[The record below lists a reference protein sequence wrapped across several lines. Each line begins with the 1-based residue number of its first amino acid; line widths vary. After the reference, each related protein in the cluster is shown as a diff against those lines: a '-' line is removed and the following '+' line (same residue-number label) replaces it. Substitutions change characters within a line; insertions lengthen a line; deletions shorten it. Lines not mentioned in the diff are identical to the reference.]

1 MLPVRVKDFIHLSV
15 SHTNWVSS
23 TASQPLS
30 RLPRCFSP
38 GCSSS
43 PLRSFLWSQRRFS
56 CAAMTHHA
64 EDNVPSPY
72 PCLTPHLYP
81 IHHCLCPGLQP
92 PQACNA
98 PLKCSALT
106 ASDLVDVICPGLK
119 ALPFLSK
126 VPPDIRPQL
135 SCHVSTVKPHPPSS
149 ASPPGW
155 LCLFQDQDP
164 KLMLPLL
171 ELVVESPAERR

>member
-1 MLPVRVKDFIHLSV
+1 MLPVWVKDFIHLSV

-38 GCSSS
+38 RCSSS

-56 CAAMTHHA
+56 YATMTHHPQ
-64 EDNVPSPY
+64 DNVPSLC
-72 PCLTPHLYP
+72 PCPTPHLYP

-98 PLKCSALT
+98 PLKCSPALT
-106 ASDLVDVICPGLK
+106 ASDLVDVICPRLK
-119 ALPFLSK
+119 ALPVLSK

-135 SCHVSTVKPHPPSS
+135 SCHVSTVKPHP
-149 ASPPGW
+149 A
-155 LCLFQDQDP
+155 LFSIP
-164 KLMLPLL
+164 TW
-171 ELVVESPAERR
+171 LVVSLPGPGP